1 METPEER
8 EHRRLTDV
16 IKRDAKETGSELGGR
31 IRNTF
36 SRPIN
41 LLFVA
46 FGAVLVFV
54 IDYAAEKVIDALL
67 QEEPPQVVQLDEDLK
82 SASGEL
88 RQSASEI
95 RKLIADIDAQSI
107 TDVQLRSQ
115 FEDLQ
120 SRLSGLTELVQRA
133 SAQTDK
139 VAAIS
144 EALRQDWE
152 RNRRLSEKRIDGV
165 PDLILGSG
173 EAVSVCNGQASVG
186 VIRVTEGDGTAHLKT
201 NDWTYWVNPGQR
213 VPLAGG
219 ATLGFIGLKDGQAQ
233 MTVHCPG

>member
-8 EHRRLTDV
+8 ERRRLKDV
-16 IKRDAKETGSELGGR
+16 IKHDARETKSELGDR
-31 IRNTF
+31 IRDTF

-46 FGAVLVFV
+46 VGAMLVFV
-54 IDYAAEKVIDALL
+54 IDYGAEKAMDALFDS
-67 QEEPPQVVQLDEDLK
+67 EPPQVIQLDANLK
-82 SASGEL
+82 STSGEL

-95 RKLIADIDAQSI
+95 RALISSIDAQSI
-107 TDVQLRSQ
+107 TDLQLRGQ

-120 SRLSGLTELVQRA
+120 GRLSGLTELVQRA

-152 RNRRLSEKRIDGV
+152 RNRRRSDGRIDGV
-165 PDLILGSG
+165 PDLVLGGG
-173 EAVSVCNGQASVG
+173 EAVSVCSGSASIG
-186 VIRVTEGDGTAHLKT
+186 VVRVTAEDGTAHLKT

-213 VPLAGG
+213 VPLQGG
-219 ATLGFIGLKDGQAQ
+219 GTLEFIGLKDEKAQ
-233 MTVHCPG
+233 LKVQCAG